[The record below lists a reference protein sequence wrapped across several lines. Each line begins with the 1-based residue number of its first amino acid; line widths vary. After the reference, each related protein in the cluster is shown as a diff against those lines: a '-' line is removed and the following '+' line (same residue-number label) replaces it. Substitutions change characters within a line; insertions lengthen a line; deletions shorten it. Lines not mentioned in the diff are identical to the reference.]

1 VGRRT
6 MHGAVIRVAH
16 PSRAAA
22 RSTRGIVATP
32 HAAASSIGLEVL
44 RRGGTAVDAAVA
56 ANAVLAVVYP
66 ASCGLG
72 GDALAMVYEPDD
84 GTVRCYNGSGR
95 ASRALNGAALREQ
108 GMRAMPLRGAL
119 TVTVPGAVRAW
130 YDLLVAHG
138 RMDLD
143 ELLAPAEGYAR
154 EGFVVTDVVA
164 SYIALNEELL
174 RADAAA
180 SALLLARGVPR
191 AGDVLRNVA
200 LADTLRAVREG
211 GPAAFYEGAAAA
223 AIVRAVNAGG
233 NPMTLEDCAAART
246 EVVDPARVRWNGRDV
261 LAHPP
266 NSQGALAPMV
276 LGALER
282 DGGAPP
288 GQWCHLAIEALK
300 FGFDVRDAQFADP
313 AAMRVEI
320 DALLA
325 PSALRAMRAAIDPE
339 SARERVAAPDSGG
352 TIAIVA
358 VDQDGRAVSLIESL
372 FMGFGSGLVADGA
385 GVFLHNRGA
394 YFSLVDGHPNELAGA
409 TRPLHTLSPGMILR
423 DGRPELVYG
432 TMGGDGQ
439 VQTHVQLAHN
449 VYDLGMDVQ
458 VAIDQPRFVY
468 GRDSETA
475 FADLVRV
482 ESRMPAAVVED
493 LRRRGHAVEV
503 LPEYDR
509 ALGHASAISVDRE
522 RGTLEGGSDPRAD
535 SAALGL

>member
-1 VGRRT
+1 VARRT
-6 MHGAVIRVAH
+6 MHGAVTRVAH

-44 RRGGTAVDAAVA
+44 RRGGTAVDAAIA

-95 ASRALNGAALREQ
+95 ASAALHGAALRER

-138 RMDLD
+138 RMNLG
-143 ELLAPAEGYAR
+143 ELLAPAERFAR

-174 RADAAA
+174 RSDAAA
-180 SALLLARGVPR
+180 GALLLARGVPR
-191 AGDVLRNVA
+191 AGDAVCNVA

-233 NPMTLEDCAAART
+233 NPMTLDDVAAART
-246 EVVDPARVRWNGRDV
+246 EVVAPARVRWNGREV

-266 NSQGALAPMV
+266 NSQGAIAAMA
-276 LGALER
+276 LGALED
-282 DGGAPP
+282 DGGAPL

-300 FGFDVRDAQFADP
+300 YGFDVRDAQFADP
-313 AAMRVEI
+313 AAMRVQI

-325 PSALRAMRAAIDPE
+325 PGALRAMRAAIDPE
-339 SARERVAAPDSGG
+339 RARERDAAPDSGG
-352 TIAIVA
+352 TIAVVA
-358 VDQDGRAVSLIESL
+358 VDEDGRAVSLIESL
-372 FMGFGSGLVADGA
+372 FMGFGSGLVAEGS

-394 YFSLVDGHPNELAGA
+394 YFSLVAGHPNELAGGK
-409 TRPLHTLSPGMILR
+409 RPLHTLSPGMILR

-468 GRDSETA
+468 GCDSETA

-482 ESRMPAAVVED
+482 ESRMPAAVVEA
-493 LRRRGHAVEV
+493 LRGCGHAIEV
-503 LPEYDR
+503 LPPYDR